1 MLELIHVTRRYGD
14 VVAVNDVSLTVAK
27 GEFFCLLGSSGCG
40 KTTILRLIAGFE
52 KRTAGRILLNG
63 RDLGDDPPY
72 RRDVNT
78 VFQNYALFPHMTVFE
93 NVAYGLRIRGCGK
106 AEMGTRVYDAL
117 NLVRLSGF
125 EARRPDQLSGG
136 QQQRVA
142 LARALINRPSV
153 LLLDEP
159 LSALDKKIAEQ
170 TRIELVELQRR
181 VGITFIYV
189 THNQTEALALADRVA
204 VMHNGVIEQCGPP
217 GEIYERPKTRFVAD
231 FVGSMNFLEGQVA
244 TATAGGVRLRL
255 ADRWDIAVDK
265 ESPVAPGN
273 RVLYCLR
280 PEQLRLS
287 LLPAR
292 EFENA
297 IPGVLRRKVF
307 EGEATLY
314 LLELANGQT
323 VTVSQNNYIARLARE
338 FYEVDQEYFL
348 LWSRTSGEII
358 RA

>member
-1 MLELIHVTRRYGD
+1 MLELINVTRKYGD

-40 KTTILRLIAGFE
+40 KTTILRMVAGFE
-52 KRTAGRILLNG
+52 KRTSGQIILNG
-63 RDLGDDPPY
+63 RDMGDDPPY
-72 RRDVNT
+72 CRDVNT

-93 NVAYGLRIRGCGK
+93 NVAYGLRIRKCNT
-106 AEMGTRVYDAL
+106 AEIGTRVMEAL
-117 NLVRLSGF
+117 GQVRLSGF
-125 EARRPDQLSGG
+125 EERRPDQLSGG

-142 LARALINRPSV
+142 LARALVNRPSI

-170 TRIELVELQRR
+170 TRLELTELQRR

-217 GEIYERPKTRFVAD
+217 GEIYEHPKTRFVAD
-231 FVGSMNFLEGQVA
+231 FIGSMNFLDGQVT
-244 TATAGGVRLRL
+244 TATDRGCRLRL
-255 ADRWDIAVDK
+255 AERWDVEIDK
-265 ESPVAPGN
+265 ASPVAPGN

-292 EFENA
+292 DFENSV
-297 IPGVLRRKVF
+297 PGVLRRKVF
-307 EGEATLY
+307 EGDATLY
-314 LLELANGQT
+314 LLELANGQM
-323 VTVSQNNYIARLARE
+323 VTVSQNNYIARLARD
-338 FYEVDQEYFL
+338 FYELNQEYLL